1 MRVFDESKAK
11 ELKSYDLEE
20 GYLKPDKLF
29 IAHHEAVEAVAEQG
43 HYEVVAEYPN
53 GGKDVDWIVDIPGV
67 EAKEAY
73 DEEEN
78 IYVFTP
84 FTEEEK
90 IERLRYR
97 RERECF
103 TVIDRSVLWHN
114 RLTEEQKTE
123 LDAWY
128 QAWLNVTETK
138 VIPEKPAWL
147 EEV

>member
-1 MRVFDESKAK
+1 MRVFDESKTKAIA
-11 ELKSYDLEE
+11 SYDLEM
-20 GYLKPDKLF
+20 GYLKPDKLL
-29 IAHHEAVEAVAEQG
+29 IAHHDAVEAVAEQG

-53 GGKDVDWIVDIPGV
+53 GGKDVVWIIDVPGV

-78 IYVFTP
+78 IYVFVP
-84 FTEEEK
+84 FAEEQK

-103 TVIDRSVLWHN
+103 SVIDRSVLWHN
-114 RLTEEQKTE
+114 RLTEEQKSE
-123 LDAWY
+123 LNVWY

-138 VIPEKPAWL
+138 VVPEKPAWL
-147 EEV
+147 EEA

>member
-53 GGKDVDWIVDIPGV
+53 GGKDVEWIVDIPGV

-78 IYVFTP
+78 IYVFVP
-84 FTEEEK
+84 FTEEQK
-90 IERLRYR
+90 TERLRYR

-103 TVIDRSVLWHN
+103 PIINRGGLWYN

-123 LDAWY
+123 LDVWY
-128 QAWLNVTETK
+128 QAWLDVTETRT
-138 VIPEKPAWL
+138 VPPKPFWI
-147 EEV
+147 